1 MEQEPTAKS
10 DGPARSWWPLGRIKP
25 KDRAP
30 RLRWRLWLIAGAV
43 AMVGVARLCAAFPAF
58 TETVYANGV
67 WPLIGRALA
76 WVSGLVRFSVAEVIL
91 GVLLASIVLLFLRA
105 AYQVLR
111 GRRRAL
117 NAVACGGLFLVT
129 TMAVLL
135 VLFYALWGLN
145 YSRPPLVA
153 RMQWQ
158 DLAKELPRDEGTQEL
173 ARLCEELVAAT
184 NDAYQQALGTE
195 DLGEPSAPPT
205 SIAAVDDSIERA
217 YMRVAERLDL
227 PASFAARRAAAK
239 AVAGSVVMS
248 HLLISGVYSPWTGEA
263 NYNRLPPACGIPHT
277 IAHEKSH
284 QRGITSE
291 DEANF
296 YGFLACAHSDQPYI
310 RYSGYFFAQ
319 RQLLGELYKADRD
332 RAKALLKARL
342 PGVQRDVDAIRAYV
356 MRHVGP
362 VSKASH
368 KVNNAYL
375 KANRVKGGTLSY
387 RMSARLLVTFA
398 RMNGGSCVVPAQ
410 QAPPGVRAASTYAPS
425 RS

>member
-10 DGPARSWWPLGRIKP
+10 DEPARVKP

-30 RLRWRLWLIAGAV
+30 RLRWRLWVIAGAV
-43 AMVGVARLCAAFPAF
+43 AAVGLARLCAAFPAF

-67 WPLIGRALA
+67 WPVIGRALA
-76 WVSGLVRFSVAEVIL
+76 RISGLVSFSVAEVVL
-91 GVLLASIVLLFLRA
+91 GVLLASLVVLFVRA
-105 AYQVLR
+105 VYQVAR

-117 NAVACGGLFLVT
+117 NAVACGGLFLLT
-129 TMAVLL
+129 TAAALL

-145 YSRPPLVA
+145 YSRAPLVA

-158 DLAKELPRDEGTQEL
+158 DLAKDLPQEEAKQEL
-173 ARLCEELVAAT
+173 ARLCEDLIAAT
-184 NDAYQQALGTE
+184 NDAYEKALGTD

-205 SIAAVDDSIERA
+205 SMAAVDDGIEAA
-217 YMRVAERLDL
+217 YVRVAERLDL
-227 PASFAARRAAAK
+227 PASFAARRAGAKPVAA
-239 AVAGSVVMS
+239 SVVMS
-248 HLLISGVYSPWTGEA
+248 YLLISGVYTPWTGEA
-263 NYNRLPPACGIPHT
+263 NYNRLSPACCIPHT

-310 RYSGYFFAQ
+310 RYSGYLFAQ

-356 MRHVGP
+356 RRYSGP
-362 VSKASH
+362 VSKTSH
-368 KVNNAYL
+368 KINNAYL

-398 RMNGGSCVVPAQ
+398 RMNDGSCVVPAQ
-410 QAPPGVRAASTYAPS
+410 DDARQES
-425 RS
+425 